1 MFHITSY
8 IFTEDIS
15 NYLQQV
21 TTTLCVNNK
30 YSPTLLPNLLIQ
42 YKKFIFNSI
51 YKYNN
56 RKKNNFRYFILS

>member
-21 TTTLCVNNK
+21 TTTLCVNSK

-42 YKKFIFNSI
+42 YKNFIFNSI

-56 RKKNNFRYFILS
+56 RKKK